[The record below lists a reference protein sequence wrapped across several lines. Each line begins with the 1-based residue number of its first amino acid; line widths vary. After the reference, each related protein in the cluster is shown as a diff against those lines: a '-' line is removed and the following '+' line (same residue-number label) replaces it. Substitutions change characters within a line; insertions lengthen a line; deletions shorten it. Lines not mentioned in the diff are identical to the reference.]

1 MTTTPFSDVVVLH
14 QGSLQQDQRA
24 ADPLTLFL
32 ANELF
37 PMMLAFWP
45 ASANQLDSNAA
56 GTAKAWALTIKGF
69 PVGLVREAVLQL
81 ADEVDRQFAPRP
93 AEVKALM
100 ASMMQAA
107 QPTTPTGRT
116 ISIRACEM
124 EATVRV
130 YLQVGKVDALVTDD
144 AVAAELQS
152 ILSDKRR
159 AGVTVTGRV
168 S

>member
-1 MTTTPFSDVVVLH
+1 MTTTPSSDVVVLH

-69 PVGLVREAVLQL
+69 PVGLVREAVLKL
-81 ADEVDRQFAPRP
+81 ADDADRQFAPRP

-107 QPTTPTGRT
+107 QPTAQTGQT

-124 EATVRV
+124 IAEVRV
-130 YLQVGKVDALVTDD
+130 LKREGA
-144 AVAAELQS
+144 APAERVAAELVSLQTS
-152 ILSDKRR
+152 LHQR
-159 AGVTVTGRV
+159 GVTVTGRI
-168 S
+168 

>member
-1 MTTTPFSDVVVLH
+1 MTITQSSEVAVLH
-14 QGSLQQDQRA
+14 RGALQAEHVA

-37 PMMLAFWP
+37 PMMIAYWP
-45 ASANQLDSNAA
+45 ASANQLDSNAS

-81 ADEVDRQFAPRP
+81 ADDVDRQFAPRP

-107 QPTTPTGRT
+107 QPAEPTGQT

-124 EATVRV
+124 IAEIRV
-130 YLQVGKVDALVTDD
+130 LKREGAVPAEL
-144 AVAAELQS
+144 VAAELASLQTS
-152 ILSDKRR
+152 LRQR
-159 AGVTVTGRV
+159 GVTVTGRI

>member
-1 MTTTPFSDVVVLH
+1 MTTTPSSDVVVLH

-107 QPTTPTGRT
+107 QPTAPTGQT

-124 EATVRV
+124 IAEVRV
-130 YLQVGKVDALVTDD
+130 LNRERTAGSNQ
-144 AVAAELQS
+144 VAAELASLQNE
-152 ILSDKRR
+152 LRQR
-159 AGVTVTGRV
+159 GVTVTGRV
-168 S
+168 A

>member
-1 MTTTPFSDVVVLH
+1 MTTTPSSDVVVLH

-107 QPTTPTGRT
+107 QPTAPTGQT

-124 EATVRV
+124 IAEVRV
-130 YLQVGKVDALVTDD
+130 LNRERTAGSNQ
-144 AVAAELQS
+144 VAAELASLQNE
-152 ILSDKRR
+152 LRQR
-159 AGVTVTGRV
+159 GVTVTGRV

>member
-1 MTTTPFSDVVVLH
+1 MTTTPSSDVVVLH

-107 QPTTPTGRT
+107 QPTAPTGQT

-124 EATVRV
+124 IAEVRV
-130 YLQVGKVDALVTDD
+130 LKRERTACADL
-144 AVAAELQS
+144 VAAELASLQNE
-152 ILSDKRR
+152 LRQR
-159 AGVTVTGRV
+159 GVTVTGRV
-168 S
+168 A

>member
-1 MTTTPFSDVVVLH
+1 MTITQSSEVAVLH
-14 QGSLQQDQRA
+14 RGALQAEHVA

-37 PMMLAFWP
+37 PMMIAYWP
-45 ASANQLDSNAA
+45 ASANQLDSNAT

-69 PVGLVREAVLQL
+69 PVGLVREAVLKL
-81 ADEVDRQFAPRP
+81 ADDADRQFAPRP

-100 ASMMQAA
+100 ANMMQAA
-107 QPTTPTGRT
+107 QPTEPTGQT

-124 EATVRV
+124 IAEVRV
-130 YLQVGKVDALVTDD
+130 LKCEGAAPAEL
-144 AVAAELQS
+144 VAAELASLQAS
-152 ILSDKRR
+152 LRQR
-159 AGVTVTGRV
+159 GVTVTGRI

>member
-1 MTTTPFSDVVVLH
+1 MTITPSSDVAVLRRGALQAEHVV
-14 QGSLQQDQRA
+14 

-37 PMMLAFWP
+37 PMMIAFWP

-56 GTAKAWALTIKGF
+56 GTAAAWALTIKGF

-93 AEVKALM
+93 AEVKALV

-107 QPTTPTGRT
+107 QPTAPTGQA

-124 EATVRV
+124 IAEVRV
-130 YLQVGKVDALVTDD
+130 LKREGA
-144 AVAAELQS
+144 APAERVAAELASLQAS
-152 ILSDKRR
+152 LHQR
-159 AGVTVTGRV
+159 GVTVTGRI

>member
-1 MTTTPFSDVVVLH
+1 MTITQSSEVAVLH
-14 QGSLQQDQRA
+14 RGALQAEHVA

-37 PMMLAFWP
+37 PMMTAYWP
-45 ASANQLDSNAA
+45 ASANQLDSNAS

-69 PVGLVREAVLQL
+69 PVGLVREAVLKL
-81 ADEVDRQFAPRP
+81 ADDADRQFAPRP

-100 ASMMQAA
+100 ANMMQAA
-107 QPTTPTGRT
+107 QPTEPT

-124 EATVRV
+124 IAEVRV
-130 YLQVGKVDALVTDD
+130 LKRERTAGSNQ
-144 AVAAELQS
+144 VAAELASLQNE
-152 ILSDKRR
+152 LRLR
-159 AGVTVTGRV
+159 GVTVTGRV

>member
-1 MTTTPFSDVVVLH
+1 MTTTPSSDVVVLH

-100 ASMMQAA
+100 ASMIQAA
-107 QPTTPTGRT
+107 QPTAPTGQT

-124 EATVRV
+124 IAEVRV
-130 YLQVGKVDALVTDD
+130 LNRERTAGSNQ
-144 AVAAELQS
+144 VAAELASLQNE
-152 ILSDKRR
+152 LRQR
-159 AGVTVTGRV
+159 GVTVTGRV
-168 S
+168 A

>member
-1 MTTTPFSDVVVLH
+1 MTTTPSSDVVVLH

-100 ASMMQAA
+100 ASMIQAA
-107 QPTTPTGRT
+107 QPTAPTGQT

-124 EATVRV
+124 IAEVRV
-130 YLQVGKVDALVTDD
+130 LNRECTAGSNQ
-144 AVAAELQS
+144 VAAELASLQNE
-152 ILSDKRR
+152 LRQR
-159 AGVTVTGRV
+159 GVTVTGRV
-168 S
+168 A

>member
-1 MTTTPFSDVVVLH
+1 MTITQSSEVAVLH
-14 QGSLQQDQRA
+14 RGALQTEHVA

-37 PMMLAFWP
+37 PMMTAYWP
-45 ASANQLDSNAA
+45 ASANQLDSNAS

-69 PVGLVREAVLQL
+69 PVGLVREAVLKL
-81 ADEVDRQFAPRP
+81 ADDADRQFAPRP

-100 ASMMQAA
+100 ANMMQAA
-107 QPTTPTGRT
+107 QPTEPT

-124 EATVRV
+124 IAEVRV
-130 YLQVGKVDALVTDD
+130 LKRERTAGSNQ
-144 AVAAELQS
+144 VAAELASLQNE
-152 ILSDKRR
+152 LRLR
-159 AGVTVTGRV
+159 GVTVTGRV

>member
-1 MTTTPFSDVVVLH
+1 MTTTPSSDVVVLH

-81 ADEVDRQFAPRP
+81 GDEVDRQFAPRP

-107 QPTTPTGRT
+107 QPTAPTGQT

-124 EATVRV
+124 IAEVRV
-130 YLQVGKVDALVTDD
+130 LKCEGA
-144 AVAAELQS
+144 APAELVSAELASLQAS
-152 ILSDKRR
+152 LHQR
-159 AGVTVTGRV
+159 GVTVTGRI

>member
-1 MTTTPFSDVVVLH
+1 MTITPSSDVAVLRR
-14 QGSLQQDQRA
+14 GALQAEHVA

-37 PMMLAFWP
+37 PMMIAYWP
-45 ASANQLDSNAA
+45 ASANQLDSNAT

-69 PVGLVREAVLQL
+69 PVGLVREAVLKL
-81 ADEVDRQFAPRP
+81 ADDADRQYAPRP

-100 ASMMQAA
+100 ASMMLAA
-107 QPTTPTGRT
+107 QPIAQTGQT

-124 EATVRV
+124 IAEVSVLKREGAVPAER
-130 YLQVGKVDALVTDD
+130 
-144 AVAAELQS
+144 VAAELASLQES
-152 ILSDKRR
+152 LRQR
-159 AGVTVTGRV
+159 GVTVTGRI

>member
-1 MTTTPFSDVVVLH
+1 MTTTPSSDVVVLH

-107 QPTTPTGRT
+107 QPTAPTGQT

-124 EATVRV
+124 IAEVRV
-130 YLQVGKVDALVTDD
+130 LKRERTACADL
-144 AVAAELQS
+144 VAAELSSLQNE
-152 ILSDKRR
+152 LRQR
-159 AGVTVTGRV
+159 GVTVTGRV
-168 S
+168 A